1 MLSSACLFAVP
12 IANRP
17 RRRVIEDFGMRAL
30 ASAQGVFTSW
40 IALTT
45 TSGVCQL
52 MHWLHTEALPTLSQ
66 SRSASDVEVVERPKR
81 NSKRSS
87 QQVPMAM
94 VQCKECGGQISQ
106 NADTCPHCG
115 DVIKEPKPKF
125 SLVDLIHK
133 ISVPVVLSVAGTMI
147 TILTFF
153 SMEGERQMEQTRKL
167 LADAFDKDPIKQ
179 QYCIFYVDHLLAAG
193 RISPEMTVSVLS
205 TVAANATNETVR
217 LDALRMMPQLL
228 EQKNYQQ
235 ELKPLMV
242 RSISSLIPTV
252 TEVEV
257 LRRQLMLD
265 IQTLVEADES
275 YRKALITE
283 LSRMDQNWSFINN
296 KAGGNPDQ
304 KQIRVGLQ
312 IKLALLSLVQDYRR
326 LQEIAAGLVDLAKLS
341 AELSQSVSDQLDM
354 FLISSPRTALRV
366 IAKSAITS
374 LNAGN
379 SLPRTADEGRKA
391 IPSVFIIAADESQQ
405 MRGQKLAQALEENG
419 ITIHGVDVLSNA
431 KEAKLITPETLEIRF
446 SKDAN
451 EEPFLNGL
459 AEAVK
464 RLTGEQ
470 PKLVSV
476 SSPNDLDPGNYE
488 IWFPRR

>member
-1 MLSSACLFAVP
+1 
-12 IANRP
+12 
-17 RRRVIEDFGMRAL
+17 
-30 ASAQGVFTSW
+30 
-40 IALTT
+40 
-45 TSGVCQL
+45 
-52 MHWLHTEALPTLSQ
+52 
-66 SRSASDVEVVERPKR
+66 
-81 NSKRSS
+81 
-87 QQVPMAM
+87 M

-179 QYCIFYVDHLLAAG
+179 QYCIFYVDHLLASG

-275 YRKALITE
+275 YRKSLITE
-283 LSRMDQNWSFINN
+283 LSRMDRNWSFINN
-296 KAGGNPDQ
+296 KAGGNSDQ
-304 KQIRVGLQ
+304 KQIHVGLQ

-326 LQEIAAGLVDLAKLS
+326 LQEIAAGLVDLAKPS
-341 AELSQSVSDQLDM
+341 PKLSQFVSDQLDM
-354 FLISSPRTALRV
+354 FLISSQRTALRV
-366 IAKSAITS
+366 IAKSAMTS
-374 LNAGN
+374 LNAGT
-379 SLPRTADEGRKA
+379 SLPRAADEGLKT
-391 IPSVFIIAADESQQ
+391 IPRVFIVVAVESQE
-405 MRGQKLAQALEENG
+405 MRGEKLAQALEENG
-419 ITIHGVDVLSNA
+419 ITFQGLDVLNNA
-431 KEAKLITPETLEIRF
+431 KEAKLIAPEKLEIRF
-446 SKDAN
+446 PKGTNEDPFLSRLAETVKKFTG
-451 EEPFLNGL
+451 EEPN
-459 AEAVK
+459 
-464 RLTGEQ
+464 
-470 PKLVSV
+470 LVGV
-476 SSPNDLDPGNYE
+476 TNPNELDPGTYE
-488 IWFPRR
+488 IWFSKR